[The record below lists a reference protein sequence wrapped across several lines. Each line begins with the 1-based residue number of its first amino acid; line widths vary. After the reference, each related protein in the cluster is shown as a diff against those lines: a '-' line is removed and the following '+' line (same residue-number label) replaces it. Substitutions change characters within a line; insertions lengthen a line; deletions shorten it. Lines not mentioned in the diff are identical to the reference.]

1 MMGAL
6 DGHRIGELK
15 QRLQR
20 AYDDLDVCRT
30 QRDTIEADRDRLE
43 GHNRDLKAIGDHIA
57 AMLRDLIDQE
67 EPATLNSPAA
77 ADLVNRWRQVAL

>member
-1 MMGAL
+1 MSAL

-43 GHNRDLKAIGDHIA
+43 GHNRDLRQVGDQA
-57 AMLRDLIDQE
+57 VAMLRDLIDQE

-77 ADLVNRWRQVAL
+77 ADIVSKWRELL